1 MPSSSSVPPKKRK
14 YVEDESPFSS
24 KQPKDV
30 IDMLSLQS
38 SPSSSTNSDS
48 SSGTEESTLGSSFSP
63 NMATLVDT
71 QALTAA
77 SPDFQTQNSFVV
89 DLNTTSNQ
97 QNHSSKTKETP
108 AFTLTRMPTTTT
120 ARNNKKKQTPRR
132 QSPRHRKI
140 SISPVQET
148 TVEESLQIRIL
159 SESQPPPSNKKGKSI
174 DNPVVVDTLKAKQ
187 QEEDQTQKKQTSQG
201 SQSTSKA
208 TNTSNAKAADVKE
221 RATISTDEAN
231 AFKKNDKESVN
242 KKKRPLSDNETSKAS
257 TTTATPFPES
267 KGANKAGTK
276 KTAPAPVQT
285 EVEFV
290 PQGKENVPTMP
301 KKTTTNTAP
310 PAEDAKPQQKKKKL
324 TFQDQVFQHMM
335 FSYKPFSLKSL
346 AQELKTTEAALNF
359 LMLSLID
366 KNLVV
371 KKEFSNSNNTKSKE
385 LYWVNYGT
393 KAKELQSHLATASEI
408 QTTQQEHDAL
418 VQELSQ
424 TQSMLA
430 ALKGDGPSNQD
441 LTRHLEEAENQFQK
455 LQSELIQLK
464 GRIQDMRGSKE
475 QNNPKRLKQ
484 SINHMRDIW
493 KKRRDQ
499 CNDFIEQLAD
509 GMEKKP
515 KEVIKLLE
523 VEMDGDIQMPTKY
536 KLE

>member
-1 MPSSSSVPPKKRK
+1 
-14 YVEDESPFSS
+14 
-24 KQPKDV
+24 
-30 IDMLSLQS
+30 MLSLQS

-63 NMATLVDT
+63 NMASLVDT

-89 DLNTTSNQ
+89 DLNNSSNQ
-97 QNHSSKTKETP
+97 QTLSDTKETP
-108 AFTLTRMPTTTT
+108 AFTLTRMPATM
-120 ARNNKKKQTPRR
+120 AAKNNKKKQTPRR
-132 QSPRHRKI
+132 QSPRNRKI
-140 SISPVQET
+140 SISPVQEN
-148 TVEESLQIRIL
+148 TVDESLENRIL
-159 SESQPPPSNKKGKSI
+159 SECQPPPSNRKGKSL
-174 DNPVVVDTLKAKQ
+174 NNLVVVDTPTATQ
-187 QEEDQTQKKQTSQG
+187 QGKEHADKKQASQG
-201 SQSTSKA
+201 SHSTSKA
-208 TNTSNAKAADVKE
+208 TNSSNAKAADVKE
-221 RATISTDEAN
+221 HAPLLSDEHNADVKDDKALAN
-231 AFKKNDKESVN
+231 KN
-242 KKKRPLSDNETSKAS
+242 KKKRPLPDTEASKAS
-257 TTTATPFPES
+257 TAKATTPPKSE
-267 KGANKAGTK
+267 GAKKVDTK
-276 KTAPAPVQT
+276 KATSAIVQP
-285 EVEFV
+285 EVESV
-290 PQGKENVPTMP
+290 PQGKENVPVIST
-301 KKTTTNTAP
+301 KTTTSTAP
-310 PAEDAKPQQKKKKL
+310 PSEDAKPQKKKKKL

-408 QTTQQEHDAL
+408 QTTQQEYDAL
-418 VQELSQ
+418 VQEHSQ
-424 TQSMLA
+424 TLSMLA

-441 LTRHLEEAENQFQK
+441 LTRQLEEAEIQFQK
-455 LQSELIQLK
+455 LQSELNELK
-464 GRIQDMRGSKE
+464 GRIQDMCGSAE

-484 SINHMRDIW
+484 SINYMRDIW
-493 KKRRDQ
+493 KKRREQ

-523 VEMDGDIQMPTKY
+523 LEMDGDIQMPPKY
-536 KLE
+536 KIE

>member
-14 YVEDESPFSS
+14 YVEDDSPFSS

-38 SPSSSTNSDS
+38 SPSSSTHSDS
-48 SSGTEESTLGSSFSP
+48 SSGTGESTLGSSFSP

-89 DLNTTSNQ
+89 DLNTASNQ
-97 QNHSSKTKETP
+97 QNLTDIKETP
-108 AFTLTRMPTTTT
+108 AFTLTRMPATT
-120 ARNNKKKQTPRR
+120 AVKNNTKKQTPRR
-132 QSPRHRKI
+132 QSPRNRKI
-140 SISPVQET
+140 SISPVQEN
-148 TVEESLQIRIL
+148 TVDESLEDRIP
-159 SESQPPPSNKKGKSI
+159 SERQPPPSNRKGKSLSS
-174 DNPVVVDTLKAKQ
+174 PVVVDTPMATQ
-187 QEEDQTQKKQTSQG
+187 QGKEHDNKKQTSQG
-201 SQSTSKA
+201 SHSTSKA
-208 TNTSNAKAADVKE
+208 TNTSNAKAAGVKE
-221 RATISTDEAN
+221 RAPLSTDEHYADV
-231 AFKKNDKESVN
+231 KDDKALVN
-242 KKKRPLSDNETSKAS
+242 RTKKKRPLPDNETSKAS
-257 TTTATPFPES
+257 TTKATTPPKS
-267 KGANKAGTK
+267 KGAKKVDTK
-276 KTAPAPVQT
+276 TSALVQP
-285 EVEFV
+285 EVESV
-290 PQGKENVPTMP
+290 PQGKENVPAIST
-301 KKTTTNTAP
+301 KTTTSTAP
-310 PAEDAKPQQKKKKL
+310 PSEDAKPQKKKKKL
-324 TFQDQVFQHMM
+324 TFQDQIFQHMM
-335 FSYKPFSLKSL
+335 FSYKPFSLKTL

-371 KKEFSNSNNTKSKE
+371 KKEFSNSNNTKTKE

-408 QTTQQEHDAL
+408 QTTQQEYDAL
-418 VQELSQ
+418 VHELSQ

-441 LTRHLEEAENQFQK
+441 LTRQLEEAEIQFQK
-455 LQSELIQLK
+455 LQSELHELK
-464 GRIQDMRGSKE
+464 GRIQDMRGSAE
-475 QNNPKRLKQ
+475 ENNPKRLKQ
-484 SINHMRDIW
+484 SINYMRDIW
-493 KKRRDQ
+493 KKRREQ

-523 VEMDGDIQMPTKY
+523 LEMDGDIQMPPKY